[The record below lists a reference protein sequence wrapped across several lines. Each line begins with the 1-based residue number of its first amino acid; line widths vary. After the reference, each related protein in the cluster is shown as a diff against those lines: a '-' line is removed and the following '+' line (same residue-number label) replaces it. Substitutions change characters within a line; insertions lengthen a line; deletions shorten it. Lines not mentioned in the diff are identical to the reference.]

1 MNRENVLV
9 FPRKAARGDVLMIL
23 DADQTMPPEALPRF
37 HEALVGGVAFSAP
50 FLMQDGGTR
59 IFAASVP
66 LLCRVCSRN
75 TILNPVCSAMIGTR
89 PLALP
94 FSGPLLE
101 GTRVRGFFALG
112 AAGERR

>member
-37 HEALVGGVAFSAP
+37 HEALVGGAFSAP

-66 LLCRVCSRN
+66 LLCRV
-75 TILNPVCSAMIGTR
+75 PVVGTLFLTRFAAAMIGTR
-89 PLALP
+89 PLAPP

-101 GTRVRGFFALG
+101 GSRVRGFFALG